1 MLPFFILNKCKHVFS
16 LFCCGSPVEAKGTL
30 RRGLSQGSG
39 WAHVMQAEG
48 WGGGSTPEFGG
59 AGGGAPGECAVGCQR
74 LSERFCFRSA
84 RRCALCPP
92 GRGCRGGRRRGR
104 ELRAGPFLVRC
115 PAKRFGAPAEAPGPV
130 GARGEDTTQVR
141 ASGTCRQHS
150 LEPSVPGCHQL
161 CAEELA
167 RLS

>member
-1 MLPFFILNKCKHVFS
+1 MLPFFILKKCKNVFS

-48 WGGGSTPEFGG
+48 WGGRVHPGVWRSRRGSPWGVCSRLPE
-59 AGGGAPGECAVGCQR
+59 AVR
-74 LSERFCFRSA
+74 AFLFPLRP
-84 RRCALCPP
+84 ALRPVP
-92 GRGCRGGRRRGR
+92 SGTGLPGGRRRGR

>member
-1 MLPFFILNKCKHVFS
+1 M
-16 LFCCGSPVEAKGTL
+16 GS
-30 RRGLSQGSG
+30 RD
-39 WAHVMQAEG
+39 
-48 WGGGSTPEFGG
+48 
-59 AGGGAPGECAVGCQR
+59 AGGGLGGRVHPGVWRSRRGSPWGVCSRLPEAVR
-74 LSERFCFRSA
+74 AFLFPLRP
-84 RRCALCPP
+84 ALRPVP
-92 GRGCRGGRRRGR
+92 SGTGLPGGRRRGR

>member
-1 MLPFFILNKCKHVFS
+1 MLPFFILKKCKNVFS

-59 AGGGAPGECAVGCQR
+59 ARGGAPGECAVGCQR

-84 RRCALCPP
+84 RRRALCPP
-92 GRGCRGGRRRGR
+92 GRGCRGDGAGAGSSGQGRSSCDARQSASVPRRR
-104 ELRAGPFLVRC
+104 LRDR
-115 PAKRFGAPAEAPGPV
+115 
-130 GARGEDTTQVR
+130 
-141 ASGTCRQHS
+141 
-150 LEPSVPGCHQL
+150 
-161 CAEELA
+161 
-167 RLS
+167 